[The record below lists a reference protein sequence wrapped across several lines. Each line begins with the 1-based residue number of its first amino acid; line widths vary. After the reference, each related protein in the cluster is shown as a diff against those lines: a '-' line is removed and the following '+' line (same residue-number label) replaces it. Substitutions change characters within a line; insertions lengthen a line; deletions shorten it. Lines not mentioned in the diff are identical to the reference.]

1 MRLVSFDDG
10 RIGAVREA
18 LGGPEVVELS
28 DLVGGRG
35 PWPPTA
41 MLRFIAGFGELA
53 HAAREALE
61 RAPGVALTEVVLE
74 APVPWPNKL
83 VAFPTNYEDHIKE
96 MRSSNRADR
105 NGFFLKAASSLCGPG
120 VPIELPNVA
129 ATREV
134 HHEAELGVVLGR
146 TGRNIRA
153 EDAMA
158 HVFGYMCLLD
168 MTVRGAGER
177 GMRKSFDTFTP
188 SGPVLVTADEVADPS
203 NLEIDLWVN
212 GEPRQHAN
220 TAGLILGIPE
230 MVELVSSVC
239 TIYPGDVIATGTPGG
254 VGPVGAGDEVV
265 MEITGLDTLSMFVVQ
280 GESGRNV
287 ALDAKDEVRP

>member
-1 MRLVSFDDG
+1 MRLASFDGG
-10 RIGAVREA
+10 RIGAVRESTR
-18 LGGPEVVELS
+18 GPEVVELS
-28 DLVGGRG
+28 DLVGGVG

-41 MLRFIAGFGELA
+41 MLRFIAGFEELRT
-53 HAAREALE
+53 AAEETLVSAQ
-61 RAPGVALTEVVLE
+61 GTVLTDVVLE

-96 MRSSNRADR
+96 MQSPNRADK
-105 NGFFLKAASSLCGPG
+105 NGFFMKSPSSLCGPG
-120 VPIELPNVA
+120 VPIELPSVA
-129 ATREV
+129 AKREV
-134 HHEAELGVVLGR
+134 HHEAELGVVLGKA
-146 TGRNIRA
+146 GRNVSADR
-153 EDAMA
+153 AMA

-188 SGPVLVTADEVADPS
+188 CGPVLVTKDEVQDPAD
-203 NLEIDLWVN
+203 LEIELRVN
-212 GEPRQHAN
+212 CESRQHAN
-220 TAGLILGIPE
+220 TKDLILGVPA

-254 VGPVGAGDEVV
+254 VGPVHAGDEVV
-265 MEITGLDTLSMFVVQ
+265 MEITGLDTLSMRVVQ

-287 ALDAKDEVRP
+287 ALDAKEVHR